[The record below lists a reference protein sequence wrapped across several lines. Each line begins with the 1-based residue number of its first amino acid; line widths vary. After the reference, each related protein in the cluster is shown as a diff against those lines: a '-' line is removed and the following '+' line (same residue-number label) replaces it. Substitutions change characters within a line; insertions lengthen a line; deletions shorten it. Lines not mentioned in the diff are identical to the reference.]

1 MEFIDTIK
9 FDEKGLV
16 PAIAQDARTGT
27 VLMLAYMNRE
37 ALETTFKTR
46 KATYFS
52 RSRNELW
59 EKGATS
65 GNTQRVVELYY
76 DCDADAVLLK
86 VDQTGNACHTGKYTC
101 FHNAVLNDGAAS
113 VSGAAAINDDYAI
126 ILDRIKNP
134 RPGSYTNYLFEKGID
149 KMCKKVGEEASEVI
163 IAAKNGAKDEV
174 VYEIADLIYHLLVV
188 MAHQNVTPEEIYA
201 ELEKRREPL
210 KSS

>member
-16 PAIAQDARTGT
+16 PAIAQDALTGA

-37 ALETTFKTR
+37 ALETTLKTR

-52 RSRNELW
+52 RSRSELW

-65 GNTQRVVELYY
+65 GNTQRIVELYY
-76 DCDADAVLLK
+76 DCDADAILLK
-86 VDQTGNACHTGKYTC
+86 VEQTGNACHTGNYTC
-101 FHNAVLNDGAAS
+101 FHNAVINDGSAS
-113 VSGAAAINDDYAI
+113 ITGSAAINDDYAI
-126 ILDRIKNP
+126 ILDRIRNP
-134 RPGSYTNYLFEKGID
+134 RPGSYTNYLFDKGID

-163 IAAKNGAKDEV
+163 IAAKNGVKSEV
-174 VYEIADLIYHLLVV
+174 VYEVADLIYHLLVV

-201 ELEKRREPL
+201 ELEKRR
-210 KSS
+210 

>member
-1 MEFIDTIK
+1 MDFINTIV

-16 PAIAQDARTGT
+16 PAIAQDARTGV

-37 ALETTFKTR
+37 ALETTLKTR

-65 GNTQRVVELYY
+65 GNTQRIVELYY
-76 DCDADAVLLK
+76 DCDADAILLK
-86 VDQTGNACHTGKYTC
+86 VDQTGNACHTGSYTC
-101 FHNAVLNDGAAS
+101 FANAVINDGTAS
-113 VSGAAAINDDYAI
+113 VTGAAAINDDYAI
-126 ILDRIKNP
+126 ILDRVKNP
-134 RPGSYTNYLFEKGID
+134 KPGSYTNYLFDKGID

-163 IAAKNGAKDEV
+163 IAAKNGSKTEV
-174 VYEIADLIYHLLVV
+174 VYEISDLIYHLLVV

-201 ELEKRREPL
+201 ELEKRR
-210 KSS
+210 